1 MACWKSFWLTL
12 ATIGLTWIT
21 TVYGWD
27 PARTEWYR
35 QSLVNVH
42 FDNHSCLLGHEQ
54 TPAELEAMLSQL
66 QCTMIQ
72 VSAQSS
78 GTATYPTAVA
88 LVHPQ
93 DPNYDTL
100 AVFARIARA
109 QNKKFC
115 IYMSSCLRER
125 ELKEHPQWN
134 LIGPDGKPAGSRPGQ
149 TMCQRPN
156 RARRGYLY
164 ERFLPQ
170 IEEIIRKYDPDGFW
184 FDGDYVYERQ
194 ACWCPNCLAEWKA
207 DTGLDA
213 PRDERSPHW
222 ARWNAWS
229 RARHREYLRVTGQAI
244 HAASPKAIYTTN
256 WSWAWNPEPVL
267 HEADTLSGDAWSIQQ
282 VHSAVQRWGAQRTP
296 WDIMSFCAPE
306 SRSMVRGGHRFAYSL
321 QRTLQEGALTMASGG
336 VWFLWPFG
344 PAVTTYGIDT
354 TRSLIA
360 YLRDRQPAI
369 GPSESCAQ
377 VAVLDSET
385 SFAQGGESG
394 ILSAAHQVARSLA
407 ESGYL
412 TDVVNEQ
419 TFGESAARYAVVV
432 VPGHRFLAPSTVAA
446 LRALATR
453 GGLVLFTAGSL
464 AGDEGNRGNVAQ
476 LLGLKQLPAPAK
488 EPAAALLNGRRFH
501 WMNVERLEPGTAKIV
516 LKTVDGRPLI
526 TTKAVGQGAIAY
538 LGATCPRYPDE
549 GQTAGLLKLLGRG
562 PSYQVVNC
570 EAAVLCMVRR
580 RPGQLVLH
588 AIDLSARVSG
598 APADVDTPDYTD
610 FNRPLRPLSI
620 TLPLPIEPRAVRA
633 VPVGTVVKSK
643 YADGRLQLT
652 FNAVA
657 THAAAILDVDAP
669 GPLPLMS
676 PTTPTAENRFH
687 PLSSKTGML
696 LSDSFEEFPS
706 GREPAGGWKPM
717 VRDNTAIRVVDR
729 PAAHGRKCLEFVEAE
744 GSSFWPFLYHMLPA
758 VTRGRSQLAFDLN
771 LEPGQSCNV
780 EVRHEGRGSGPTVR
794 FDSQGNVF
802 ADSQRLGS
810 VVPNTWN
817 HVEIQYTLGTDRPGY
832 RVKITA
838 PGRPTIE
845 SAELPYRNP
854 WFYLAN
860 AVYFVGNG
868 QKAGRFWL
876 DNVCV
881 ERLTAE

>member
-1 MACWKSFWLTL
+1 MAFYQNRCWLL
-12 ATIGLTWIT
+12 VAIGLALAARADA
-21 TVYGWD
+21 WD

-42 FDNHSCLLGHEQ
+42 FDNHSCLLGRGQ
-54 TPAELEAMLSQL
+54 TAAELDTMLGQL
-66 QCTMIQ
+66 HCGMIQ

-78 GTATYPTAVA
+78 GTATYPTAVG
-88 LVHPQ
+88 LVHPL
-93 DPNYDTL
+93 DPGYDTL
-100 AVFARIARA
+100 GVFARIARS

-115 IYMSSCLRER
+115 IYMSSCLREQ
-125 ELKEHPQWN
+125 ELKQHPEWN
-134 LIGPDGKPAGSRPGQ
+134 LIGADGKPAGSRPGQ

-156 RARRGYLY
+156 RVRRGYLY

-170 IEEIIRKYDPDGFW
+170 IEELIRKYNPDGFW
-184 FDGDYVYERQ
+184 FDGDYVYDRQ
-194 ACWCPNCLAEWKA
+194 PCWCPNCLAEWKA
-207 DTGLDA
+207 DTGLEA

-229 RARHREYLRVTGQAI
+229 LDRHREYLRATAAAI
-244 HAASPKAIYTTN
+244 HAASPKAIYTSN
-256 WSWAWNPEPVL
+256 WSWAWNAQPVPR
-267 HEADTLSGDAWSIQQ
+267 EADTLSGDAWSIQQ
-282 VHSAVQRWGAQRTP
+282 VHSVVQRWGAQRTP

-344 PAVTTYGIDT
+344 PEVSTYGIDT
-354 TRSLIA
+354 ARGLIA

-385 SFAQGGESG
+385 SLARGGESG
-394 ILSAAHQVARSLA
+394 VLSAVHQVARSLA

-419 TFGESAARYAVVV
+419 TFCEAAARYSVAV
-432 VPGHRFLAPSTVAA
+432 VPGHRFLAPAARAA
-446 LRALATR
+446 LQSLATR

-464 AGDEGNRGNVAQ
+464 AGEESNHNNSAQ
-476 LLGLKQLPAPAK
+476 LLGLKQLPAPAQD
-488 EPAAALLNGRRFH
+488 PGAAMLNGRRFH
-501 WMNVERLEPGTAKIV
+501 WMNVERLEPGTAKTV
-516 LKTVDGRPLI
+516 LKAVDGRPLV
-526 TTKAVGQGAIAY
+526 TTNVLGQGSVAY

-549 GQTAGLLKLLGRG
+549 GQAAALLKLLGRG
-562 PSYQVVNC
+562 PSYQVGKT
-570 EAAVLCMVRR
+570 EAAVLCMMRR

-588 AIDLSARVSG
+588 AIDLSARVNG

-610 FNRPLRPLSI
+610 FNPPLRPLSI
-620 TLPLPIEPRAVRA
+620 TLRLPTEPRAIRV
-633 VPVGTVVKSK
+633 VPVGTVLKSK

-652 FNAVA
+652 FGSVA

-669 GPLPLMS
+669 GPLPLLP
-676 PTTPTAENRFH
+676 PTTPTAESRFH
-687 PLSSKTGML
+687 PLSAKTGML
-696 LSDSFEEFPS
+696 LSDSFEEFTL

-729 PAAHGRKCLEFVEAE
+729 SPAHGRKCLEFVEAE

-771 LEPGQSCNV
+771 LEPGQACNV
-780 EVRHEGRGSGPTVR
+780 EVRHEGRGPGSNVR
-794 FDSQGNVF
+794 FDAQGNVF
-802 ADSQRLGS
+802 ADGQKLGTI
-810 VVPNTWN
+810 VPNTWN
-817 HVEIQYTLGTDRPGY
+817 HVEIQFTLGTDKPGY

-838 PGRPTIE
+838 PGRPAIE
-845 SAELPYRNP
+845 SPELPYRNP
-854 WFYLAN
+854 WFYLTN

-876 DNVCV
+876 DNVSV